1 MAEQNK
7 SSKSKSYILDL
18 DINSEKE
25 QIKKERLPWPRRKMR
40 CNFCGSKITLVNKAR
55 HEKSQKHKD
64 GTYVTTERF
73 EMII

>member
-1 MAEQNK
+1 MEEQNK

-18 DINSEKE
+18 DINYEKE
-25 QIKKERLPWPRRKMR
+25 QIKKERLPWPRRSHR

-55 HEKSQKHKD
+55 REKSQKHKD
-64 GTYVTTERF
+64 GTYVTIDRF